1 MGAAG
6 EAALEPVPEP
16 PGLKE
21 AVGPRH
27 QEMVGV
33 GLLPALEGLG
43 DRAGVVPGPW
53 AVSAGARRYFN
64 PLFCALV
71 RCFPQQ

>member
-53 AVSAGARRYFN
+53 AVSRCVCGRLGATLTPYF
-64 PLFCALV
+64 V
-71 RCFPQQ
+71 R